1 MKTFMYMFKRALLV
15 TGLIAPIFAANAS
28 NYTYLALGDSVA
40 YGYDPTVT
48 SPAPSKY
55 VGYPEI
61 SASALHLLQ
70 SGKEVNASCPGETS
84 GSFLMGGPGNGCQA
98 FKDTV
103 GLHTNYTGTQS
114 SFAVSQLQSN
124 KHIDLVTLGIGG
136 NDLLLLQQSCSTA
149 PSFVVCVTAALPG
162 VLQTYGANLTQI
174 LTELRVQAGYT
185 GTIILVE
192 YAAPNNNP
200 LFIEA
205 VAALNQVMVGV
216 GTPFGARFADGF
228 TAFQIASAFY
238 GGDPCAAGLLVR
250 LSATTCDV
258 DPSRA
263 GQDLLAATVLFAV
276 GNMHG
281 PN

>member
-103 GLHTNYTGTQS
+103 GLHT
-114 SFAVSQLQSN
+114 
-124 KHIDLVTLGIGG
+124 H
-136 NDLLLLQQSCSTA
+136 
-149 PSFVVCVTAALPG
+149 
-162 VLQTYGANLTQI
+162 
-174 LTELRVQAGYT
+174 
-185 GTIILVE
+185 
-192 YAAPNNNP
+192 
-200 LFIEA
+200 
-205 VAALNQVMVGV
+205 
-216 GTPFGARFADGF
+216 
-228 TAFQIASAFY
+228 
-238 GGDPCAAGLLVR
+238 
-250 LSATTCDV
+250 
-258 DPSRA
+258 
-263 GQDLLAATVLFAV
+263 
-276 GNMHG
+276 
-281 PN
+281 